1 MEKNMTLKEAQF
13 LIKHIE
19 KGSLSNIEKKKT
31 EEEKKENIQRLIL
44 KLIEEFG
51 ELAESIRK
59 DSRYT
64 GTNIKGT
71 IEEEVF
77 DIFYYILA
85 IANEY
90 NIDMEDIFKIKDK
103 INEKKYE
110 REFSLEEARE
120 VYQEK
125 IGK

>member
-1 MEKNMTLKEAQF
+1 MTLKEAQF
-13 LIKHIE
+13 LIKYIE

-59 DSRYT
+59 NTRYT

-90 NIDMEDIFKIKDK
+90 NIDMENIFKIKDI

-110 REFSLEEARE
+110 REFSLEEARK
-120 VYQEK
+120 VYQENL
-125 IGK
+125 